1 MTYTLGRTYQS
12 GPGCT
17 PPVARGLSFLYQHGA
32 TYMEDGFRDRIP
44 VSYKFHIEA
53 GAEWYH
59 IEKTVRGN
67 YVDVALDSL

>member
-1 MTYTLGRTYQS
+1 M
-12 GPGCT
+12 
-17 PPVARGLSFLYQHGA
+17 ARGLSFLYQHGA